1 MKIPPQ
7 LWQQIR
13 SVSLEITLFAL
24 AVFAFAFLLVAEIRW
39 PVWEILPEWLIDL
52 LTHNATKSIIS
63 SVSAS
68 VVAAYVFYV
77 FVELLPRV
85 KRRIETLRY
94 LDTLLFVVLDAFND
108 KSIGGPTLPLS
119 VSFRVAQGYKSGLTL
134 EFVSALKDKLNES
147 NEECNSGCTLNPY
160 EQIAAAI
167 DARLPILGLATSMA
181 NELSLHQGLIWSDIT
196 EHFRQISL
204 ESANTMVPTT
214 NDERRKG
221 LLIAAVIPRLEDWLL
236 AR

>member
-7 LWQQIR
+7 LWQQVR
-13 SVSLEITLFAL
+13 SDSLEKILFAL
-24 AVFAFAFLLVAEIRW
+24 AVVAFALLLVAEIRW
-39 PVWEILPEWLIDL
+39 PVWEILPEWLIEF
-52 LTHNATKSIIS
+52 LTHNALKSIIS

-94 LDTLLFVVLDAFND
+94 LDTLLFVVLDAFHD
-108 KSIGGPTLPLS
+108 KSLGGSTLDLS
-119 VSFRVAQGYKSGLTL
+119 VSIPLARRYTSGLTL
-134 EFVSALKDKLNES
+134 EFVVALENKLLELDGG
-147 NEECNSGCTLNPY
+147 CNSGGGLNPY
-160 EQIAAAI
+160 EQVAEAA

-181 NELSLHQGLIWSDIT
+181 NELSFHQGLIWSDIT

-204 ESANTMVPTT
+204 ELANTMVPMT
-214 NDERRKG
+214 NDERRSG
-221 LLIAAVIPRLEDWLL
+221 QLIAVIPRLKDWLL